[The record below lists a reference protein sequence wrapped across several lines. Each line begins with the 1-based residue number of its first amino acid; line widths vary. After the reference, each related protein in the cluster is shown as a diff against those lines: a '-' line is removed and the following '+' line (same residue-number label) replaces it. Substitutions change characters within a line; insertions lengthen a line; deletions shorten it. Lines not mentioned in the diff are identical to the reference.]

1 MSKLINISKYASGSW
16 VDNIGDT
23 TLFYSGE
30 SSRHAKDVEGL
41 FLDNPPRLSASCASL
56 VWRYYQDTDKYLLI
70 HVQGSQVVNIALGRN
85 YPFRAAY
92 EISRKDMNDIHFNIP
107 AVFDA
112 VPRIKSMKGGRI
124 PLETM
129 VISSTPW
136 PQGSGVLR
144 DNIEQAIL
152 SGKQLYV
159 ELNVKD
165 GLYREDGV
173 FDALELKILLGSI
186 GDLPD
191 DIRRY
196 ATFGFCVDG
205 LFEPVLDN
213 VVVVIYQKGRN
224 INIPSGAVNT
234 TWTDAISS
242 NVVRASST
250 GVKFSF
256 PGANESLMNYD
267 QMQGAISVSRKSP
280 SELQGEEWKTWLAI
294 GGQLSKLRVDNWE
307 SFSDFYSHMDDD
319 TRKQFRNQMLANSVK
334 WPLAGLTHDLYNLM
348 ASPDNQNGITCYSEG
363 QKRMLQD
370 KALVSYLSEEGEYDF
385 LFPKG
390 ALPDYLRCNI
400 NSHLLTS
407 LDIKSKGDVERW
419 YNIFKKYDRADDVHI
434 QMVFKQ
440 LFIKYALPS
449 LKSLQEIMAYM
460 KEFPFI
466 PAEEYTMPPIHK
478 LPQDKELKALNPE
491 QESVIRN
498 WVNLYLNSNS
508 FRNIS
513 EVISIMRNINSGVK
527 VKEMDVQT
535 LKAMQPDTI
544 CSLIIAAEGDKLENC
559 ECLLKEILY
568 LKKSDLLIGDIVF
581 MAVWK
586 ALFGD
591 DNNPCHLI
599 QEDLEDVCEWD
610 IIESKYER
618 RYPQVF
624 AIVKI
629 RFREC
634 LNSMKAVKL
643 EKIAKDYLQSL
654 SPSNF
659 ETVDSASM
667 TVSFQNPSSEK
678 GAFAIKPFFA
688 GILQLIKPRSKSDS
702 DFSDQEYHADYSL
715 FKLLIETMKTNNM
728 NTRDFERRLKEFK
741 AVQKG
746 THVKFNNIMALC
758 CSFIAGG
765 LVCAMGLWAFNSFI
779 NGSLLTSPNQ
789 SITGNCNPMIM
800 LADSLENNKNK
811 DSIEKFVVG
820 DQEYLVLLD
829 SISTLIP
836 ISKAYYADKIFIF
849 DAATAYLEIR
859 DSLNV
864 QKDTVEF
871 MADKP
876 LLEIANKKGCR
887 VSGIKIE
894 NVTVDIPHNDLAGND
909 SIVDLTNPRYYLKV
923 SKYISERLPNSLSE
937 RIAY

>member
-1 MSKLINISKYASGSW
+1 MMSKLINISKYASGSW

-30 SSRHAKDVEGL
+30 SSRHAKDVEGF

-70 HVQGSQVVNIALGRN
+70 HVQGSHVVNRALGRN

-92 EISRKDMNDIHFNIP
+92 EISRKDINDIHFNIP
-107 AVFDA
+107 AIFDA

-124 PLETM
+124 PLETT
-129 VISSTPW
+129 VNSSTPW
-136 PQGSGVLR
+136 PQGSDILR

-165 GLYREDGV
+165 ELYREDGV
-173 FDALELKILLGSI
+173 FDAPELKILLGSI

-224 INIPSGAVNT
+224 INIPSGAVIT

-242 NVVRASST
+242 NVVRPSST
-250 GVKFSF
+250 RVEFSF

-267 QMQGAISVSRKSP
+267 QLQAAISVSRKNP
-280 SELQGEEWKTWLAI
+280 SELQCEEWKTWLAI
-294 GGQLSKLRVDNWE
+294 GGQLSKLRVDNWK
-307 SFSDFYSHMDDD
+307 SFSDLYSHMDAD
-319 TRKQFRNQMLANSVK
+319 TRKQFRNLMMAKSVT
-334 WPLAGLTHDLYNLM
+334 WSIAGLTHDLYNLM
-348 ASPDNQNGITCYSEG
+348 ATPNNQNGITCYSED
-363 QKRMLQD
+363 QKRTLQ
-370 KALVSYLSEEGEYDF
+370 KQALVSFLSEEGKYDF

-390 ALPDYLRCNI
+390 VLPADLRCKM
-400 NSHLLTS
+400 NSNLLTT
-407 LDIKSKGDVERW
+407 LEIKSKGDVERW
-419 YNIFKKYDRADDVHI
+419 YNIFKKYDRAGDVHI
-434 QMVFKQ
+434 QMVFNQ

-449 LKSLQEIMAYM
+449 LNTLQEIMAYM

-478 LPQDKELKALNPE
+478 LPQDKELKALNAE
-491 QESVIRN
+491 QEAVIRN
-498 WVNLYLNSNS
+498 WVDICLNSNS
-508 FRNIS
+508 FRNIY
-513 EVISIMRNINSGVK
+513 EVITILLNINSGVK

-544 CSLIIAAEGDKLENC
+544 CSLMIAAEGDKLENC
-559 ECLLKEILY
+559 ECLLKEIMY
-568 LKKSDLLIGDIVF
+568 LKKSDFLIGEVVF

-618 RYPQVF
+618 RYPQVYTL
-624 AIVKI
+624 VKI
-629 RFREC
+629 WFREW
-634 LNSMKAVKL
+634 LNSMQNIKL
-643 EKIAKDYLQSL
+643 EQMAKNYLQTY
-654 SPSNF
+654 SPSDNKIN
-659 ETVDSASM
+659 DSASP
-667 TVSFQNPSSEK
+667 TVSFQNSSSEK

-688 GILQLIKPRSKSDS
+688 SILQLIKPRSKSDS

-715 FKLLIETMKTNNM
+715 FNLLIETMKTKDM
-728 NTRDFERRLKEFK
+728 NTKDFERRLKEFK

-746 THVKFNNIMALC
+746 TNVKFNNILALC
-758 CSFIAGG
+758 CSFIAGV
-765 LVCAMGLWAFNSFI
+765 LVCIMGLWAFNSYI
-779 NGSLLTSPNQ
+779 NSSVSTSANQ
-789 SITGNCNPMIM
+789 SVIGSRNPMII
-800 LADSLENNKNK
+800 LADSLENNMNK
-811 DSIEKFVVG
+811 DSIEKFVV
-820 DQEYLVLLD
+820 DNQEYIVLFD
-829 SISTLIP
+829 SISSLIP
-836 ISKAYYADKIFIF
+836 ISKAYYADKIYDI
-849 DAATAYLEIR
+849 ATAYLEIR
-859 DSLNV
+859 DSMNV

-876 LLEIANKKGCR
+876 LLEVANKKGCR

-894 NVTVDIPHNDLAGND
+894 NVTVDIPHNDLADND
-909 SIVDLTNPRYYLKV
+909 SIVDMTTPRYYLKV
-923 SKYISERLPNSLSE
+923 TKYISERLPNSLSE
-937 RIAY
+937 RVAY